1 MISMNINQNRLTIH
15 GNIIEIGSRYLIKTT
30 TVNGSTKF
38 TVFAFGL
45 APEGVDQSYFGGEPL
60 VLTGIDSDKLEDA
73 LAKTFEM
80 MEGGSDGKV

>member
-1 MISMNINQNRLTIH
+1 MISMNINENRVAIY
-15 GNIIEIGSRYLIKTT
+15 GNIIAVGSRYLIKTT
-30 TVNGSTKF
+30 IDNGSTKF

-45 APEGVDQSYFGGEPL
+45 APEGVAQSYFGGEPL

-80 MEGGSDGKV
+80 MENQKGPEE